1 MWGTNTAPNIDECW
15 LLNLKNFTIATSS
28 PLQRCLD
35 LVNHL
40 LINMILPA
48 MITNT
53 SHLNM

>member
-15 LLNLKNFTIATSS
+15 LFNPKNFTIATSS
-28 PLQRCLD
+28 PLQSFLD